1 MWRCNGFVVPSRGRV
16 QMADKMAAPM
26 QYIRARGMM
35 SGLEYWLPGKKGVL
49 LGSQFHINISKM
61 CM

>member
-35 SGLEYWLPGKKGVL
+35 SGLEYWLPGKKGSFWAVSFIL
-49 LGSQFHINISKM
+49 I
-61 CM
+61 